1 MSDVNSDAVGDGDE
15 ASSVAGVSHALT
27 AVVAMTPD
35 RVIGLDGDMPWRL
48 KNDLQRF
55 KSLTMG
61 GWLIMGRK
69 TFDSIGR
76 PLPGR
81 QTVVV
86 TRNRDWSFPGV
97 SVAHEVD
104 EVLRMTESAPAYV
117 VGGAEIYR
125 LFWAYCSRVY
135 LTWVWANLQGDTRLD
150 VNLEDF
156 VVRERMRL
164 SAGLDDSFPTEFCR
178 LERLPKP

>member
-1 MSDVNSDAVGDGDE
+1 MSDAG
-15 ASSVAGVSHALT
+15 SSTAESISHAFT
-27 AVVAMTPD
+27 AVVAMTPE

-48 KNDLQRF
+48 KSDLQRF

-61 GWLIMGRK
+61 GWLVMGRK

-81 QTVVV
+81 RTVVL

-97 SVAHEVD
+97 SVAYEVGD
-104 EVLRMTESAPAYV
+104 VLSLTGSEPAFV

-125 LFWAYCSRVY
+125 LFWQYCDRVY
-135 LTWVWANLQGDTRLD
+135 LTWVWAKIHGDTWLD
-150 VNLEDF
+150 VNLDDF
-156 VVRERMRL
+156 VVCERTRL

-178 LERLPKP
+178 LERRQKPESSI